1 MLNNVIK
8 TVNLFIIKL
17 LLNYIFNILYQNNIK
32 NINLNLKLKQKN
44 KKFVKR
50 SAYQFE
56 LIIKNDLLNFKK

>member
-1 MLNNVIK
+1 MLSNVIK
-8 TVNLFIIKL
+8 TVNLLIIKL

-32 NINLNLKLKQKN
+32 NINLYLKLKQKN

>member
-1 MLNNVIK
+1 MLSNVIK
-8 TVNLFIIKL
+8 TVNLLIIKL